1 LLALARKRIMHH
13 QQMVREVSQL
23 GSKVSGTRLEIQ
35 GLQKKFGNRLI
46 LSEVDLDV
54 NPGEFIAIVGRSGC
68 GKSTLL
74 RLIAGLETPTGGA
87 IIQDGHQVL
96 GLNSAARVM
105 FQDSR
110 LLHWK
115 MVFDNVAL
123 GVNGAGD
130 DIKERTNHVLQ
141 QVGLAEYGQEWPGIL
156 SGGQRQRA
164 ALARALVSRPRL
176 LLLDEPLGALD
187 ALTRIEM
194 QQLIEKLWQE
204 QGFTSL
210 LVTHD
215 VEEAV
220 ALADRVVLLKDG
232 KVDLDLPISL
242 PRPRQRSSALFA
254 SIVGNIRDQVMNSSA
269 TVHKQMVQ
277 KVSFVGSKNG

>member
-1 LLALARKRIMHH
+1 MHH
-13 QQMVREVSQL
+13 QRMVREVFQL
-23 GSKVSGTRLEIQ
+23 GNKVSGTRLLIQ

-46 LSEVDLDV
+46 LTKVDLDV

-87 IIQDGHQVL
+87 IIQDGHRL
-96 GLNSAARVM
+96 SGLNSAARVM

-110 LLHWK
+110 LLPWK
-115 MVFDNVAL
+115 KVFDNVAL
-123 GVNGAGD
+123 GANGAGGN
-130 DIKERTNHVLQ
+130 IKERTNHVLH

-187 ALTRIEM
+187 ALTRVEM
-194 QQLIEKLWQE
+194 QQLIEKLWEE

-215 VEEAV
+215 VEEAI

-254 SIVGNIRDQVMNSSA
+254 SIVGNIRDQVMNSST
-269 TVHKQMVQ
+269 TVQKQMGQ
-277 KVSFVGSKNG
+277 KVSFVRSKNG